1 MAIMATAVGLVLLI
15 ACANVANLLLA
26 RGAAR
31 RRELSVR
38 LALGASRG
46 RVVRQLLTESLVLA
60 FAGAVLGTVL
70 AHVGNRLWTGMIP
83 LELPFWMKF
92 EVDLPVLLFTVA
104 ISAVAAVV
112 FGLLPALHASDSH
125 LSEALREGS
134 QQAGSSRGRLRSTL
148 VVAEVALSLALLVA
162 SGLMVRSLFHMI
174 DSERLVRSEGV
185 LTARFFLPVATWK
198 SDSTRRE
205 WVVGALPAA
214 RALPGVQSAAIVNVL
229 PLNRNSWG
237 RRLVAETGSRT
248 DEERAL
254 RTNFTECSPGYFQTL
269 GIPLAKGR
277 DFYDTDGPGSDPV
290 AIVNQSLAATLW
302 PGEDP
307 LGKRIRFTSDE
318 RKLGWR
324 TVVGVVGDI
333 PQNLEDPE
341 RVMRGVFV
349 PHAQEPDQSMTWVI
363 HTSGD
368 PGAAATSLRQLMMS
382 LAPDVPL
389 VEVRSMH
396 DHVRFAVWTHRM
408 FGTLMGVFAVLALI
422 IAGVGLYGVMAYSVA
437 QRTQEIGVRM
447 ALGADARAVVNL
459 VVSQALR
466 LTLLGIGIGF
476 ALAFVLSR
484 MMASQLF
491 GVTATDPPTYIVVV
505 TILALS
511 SVLAA
516 WVPATRATRVDPMR
530 VLRCD

>member
-1 MAIMATAVGLVLLI
+1 
-15 ACANVANLLLA
+15 
-26 RGAAR
+26 
-31 RRELSVR
+31 VR

-60 FAGAVLGTVL
+60 LAGAVLGTVL

-185 LTARFFLPVATWK
+185 VTGRFFLPVATWK

-205 WVVGALPAA
+205 WVVGAVPAA
-214 RALPGVQSAAIVNVL
+214 RELPGVQSAAIVNVL
-229 PLNRNSWG
+229 PLNRNTWG
-237 RRLVAETGSRT
+237 RRLVAETGPRT

-254 RTNFTECSPGYFQTL
+254 RANFSECTPGYFQTL

-277 DFYDTDGPGSDPV
+277 DFYDTDGPGSEPV
-290 AIVNQSLAATLW
+290 AVVNQSLAATLW

-324 TVVGVVGDI
+324 TVVGVVGDV
-333 PQNLEDPE
+333 PQNLEDPD
-341 RVMRGVFV
+341 RVLRSVFV
-349 PHAQEPDQSMTWVI
+349 PHAQEPDQSMTWVV
-363 HTSGD
+363 HTTGD
-368 PGAAATSLRQLMMS
+368 PAAAIASLRQLMVR

-389 VEVRSMH
+389 VDVRSMH
-396 DHVRFAVWTHRM
+396 DHVRFSVWTHRM
-408 FGTLMGVFAVLALI
+408 FGTLMAVFAVLALV

-466 LTLLGIGIGF
+466 LTLLGIGLGF
-476 ALAFVLSR
+476 ALAFVLTR

-505 TILALS
+505 CILALS